1 MKNIFNKVAKGVA
14 KGAGIAFVA
23 AAILPVVSVSWP
35 VLLIGGGIG
44 GAVAYKKNKGPKN
57 G

>member
-14 KGAGIAFVA
+14 KGAGIAVVA
-23 AAILPVVSVSWP
+23 AAILPVITVSWP
-35 VLLIGGGIG
+35 VVLIGAGIG
-44 GAVAYKKNKGPKN
+44 GVHAYKKNKGPKN